1 MENLPVVTNASFQ
14 PWCVLIAQMILKK
27 QKITKCHFER
37 MIEVGVCEGKLMQ
50 KRLNLQRGF
59 LQTQFSKDWLYP
71 QEHVIF
77 GFNSSCYD
85 IHWRKRTC

>member
-1 MENLPVVTNASFQ
+1 
-14 PWCVLIAQMILKK
+14 MILEK
-27 QKITKCHFER
+27 QRITKCHFER

-59 LQTQFSKDWLYP
+59 LQMQLSKDWLYP
-71 QEHVIF
+71 QEHIIV

-85 IHWRKRTC
+85 VHWRKRTC

>member
-1 MENLPVVTNASFQ
+1 VVRFAYPND
-14 PWCVLIAQMILKK
+14 LKK

-59 LQTQFSKDWLYP
+59 LQTQLSKDWLYP
-71 QEHVIF
+71 QEHIIV

-85 IHWRKRTC
+85 VHWRKHTC